1 MKNDLNFLID
11 LNSNIVNVSSEMMIE
26 QTRSKVAN
34 FFQSVSQSLKTFEE
48 PTKIDTKNN
57 KEEQKESINA
67 AKSILNITESISETL
82 AKTVK
87 VGSSVD
93 IKLPNISM
101 TVMKKK
107 AGISDSSIW
116 EADSLK
122 VLDTNLI

>member
-122 VLDTNLI
+122 VLIQN